1 MKIVS
6 IIIMMVF
13 GIQLMSAQALS
24 PTTRWH
30 WEKGTI
36 VIDVPKRPEGPNSC
50 VTVDGA

>member
-1 MKIVS
+1 
-6 IIIMMVF
+6 MVF

-36 VIDVPKRPEGPNSC
+36 VIDVQTTGRAKSC
-50 VTVDGA
+50 VIS